1 MRFYTQIRRHKYILM
16 CLVFFAYLGFV
27 ASYLKKDPIAF
38 VLLVGIG
45 ILILIYVYPSA
56 AAETKSEPRKKDKK
70 SHHARQSR
78 HR

>member
-1 MRFYTQIRRHKYILM
+1 M

-27 ASYLKKDPIAF
+27 ASYLKRDPIAF

-45 ILILIYVYPSA
+45 IVILIYVYPSVA
-56 AAETKSEPRKKDKK
+56 TETKSEPRKKGKK
-70 SHHARQSR
+70 SHRARRSQ